1 MGLVNGVAVLVAG
14 ALWVV
19 ACVAL
24 LIALRVS
31 RREGPPRR
39 RAVLLAVADE
49 FLAVTRQAERCGS
62 GLPTSTPAISD
73 SPSGVD
79 QFVKYH
85 EQAVVLF
92 ELLRSQLVEGSPALH
107 HAEAIISAL
116 TIADEHATR
125 LDVHRTMFAGA
136 IWENVDR
143 EPERQSA
150 THAPTARR
158 RLRHA
163 RHSLWHR

>member
-31 RREGPPRR
+31 RREGPRRR

-79 QFVKYH
+79 QFVKYQ

-92 ELLRSQLVEGSPALH
+92 ELLRSQLVEDSPALH

-125 LDVHRTMFAGA
+125 SDVHRTMFAGA
-136 IWENVDR
+136 IRENP
-143 EPERQSA
+143 PEKQSA
-150 THAPTARR
+150 THAPTAIR